1 MFSFDGDMKKSF
13 SQRAASSLWN
23 SLCGLFASTS
33 NGLESEN
40 RLASCFG
47 MRSCTAAWAALI
59 IIFENVSSNASGI
72 YPRHSLY
79 MRIAR
84 SKCFWQ

>member
-1 MFSFDGDMKKSF
+1 MKKSF
-13 SQRAASSLWN
+13 SQRAASVPVELA
-23 SLCGLFASTS
+23 LRVVAKY
-33 NGLESEN
+33 LETGCRQRI

-59 IIFENVSSNASGI
+59 IILEENVQFQRLGI